1 MFKGLK
7 TGWDVINASITAF
20 FKHPIFLLPLL
31 TVWLVYAPTII
42 YFKWHFRWDNYNKS
56 ETALIIFLI
65 IFGFCLLL
73 TLSCSILLE
82 LIQQKET
89 GKKFNLFKSLKETL
103 TKNIIQIIVLAFFWS
118 ILWFILTIL
127 EAFLSRKKSSSDK
140 EAENAENIARTLAG
154 TGNVSF
160 TSLTFDAL
168 KKGIRMIVFLIMPA
182 FAWENF
188 GINKSIK
195 RGLSILKQRTTEFIT
210 GYTLSYLAAAIVFIP
225 PAIMFKLSKDKVEFS
240 DEAWILCII
249 YIAFA
254 WSYTIYL
261 EQMFTAE
268 LYLRQLKWEQNV
280 RIAIDNGKKPPKFW
294 QTKNPSIIDDNPDL
308 IN

>member
-7 TGWDVINASITAF
+7 NGWDVINASISAF

-31 TVWLVYAPTII
+31 TVWIIYAPTII
-42 YFKWHFRWDNYNKS
+42 YLKWHFNWTQYNTS
-56 ETALIIFLI
+56 ETAAIVFFI
-65 IFGFCLLL
+65 IFGFSLLL

-89 GKKFNLFKSLKETL
+89 GNKFNLLKSLKETL
-103 TKNIIQIIVLAFFWS
+103 TKNIIQIIVLAFFWA
-118 ILWFILTIL
+118 ILWFILTTL
-127 EAFLSRKKSSSDK
+127 EAFLSKRNSSSEK
-140 EAENAENIARTLAG
+140 ETENAENMARTIAN
-154 TGNVSF
+154 TGNVSL
-160 TSLTFDAL
+160 TSFSFDAL

-188 GINKSIK
+188 GIGKSIK
-195 RGLSILKQRTTEFIT
+195 RGLSILKQRIPEFIT

-225 PAIMFKLSKDKVEFS
+225 PAIMFKLSKDHVEFP
-240 DEAWILCII
+240 DEAWVLCII

-268 LYLRQLKWEQNV
+268 LYLRQMMWEKDV
-280 RIAIDNGKKPPKFW
+280 RKAIARGKKPPKFG
-294 QTKNPSIIDDNPDL
+294 QTISPSIVDDNADL
-308 IN
+308 IE

>member
-7 TGWDVINASITAF
+7 TGWDVINASISAF

-42 YFKWHFRWDNYNKS
+42 YFKWHFHWDNYNKS
-56 ETALIIFLI
+56 ETALIVFLI

-89 GKKFNLFKSLKETL
+89 GKKFNLFKSLGETL

-127 EAFLSRKKSSSDK
+127 EAFLSRKKNLSDK

-225 PAIMFKLSKDKVEFS
+225 PIIMFKLSKDKVEFS
-240 DEAWILCII
+240 DEVWILCII

-268 LYLRQLKWEQNV
+268 LYLRQLKWEKNV
-280 RIAIDNGKKPPKFW
+280 RIAIDNGKNPPKFW
-294 QTKNPSIIDDNPDL
+294 QTNNPSIIDDNPDL

>member
-56 ETALIIFLI
+56 ETALIVLLI

-73 TLSCSILLE
+73 TLSCSILPD

-188 GINKSIK
+188 GINKSVK

-240 DEAWILCII
+240 DEAWIVCII

-280 RIAIDNGKKPPKFW
+280 RIAIDNGKKPPKFG
-294 QTKNPSIIDDNPDL
+294 QTKSPSIVDDNPDL

>member
-7 TGWDVINASITAF
+7 NGWDVINASISAF

-31 TVWLVYAPTII
+31 TVWIIYAPTII
-42 YFKWHFRWDNYNKS
+42 YFKWHFNWTKYNTS
-56 ETALIIFLI
+56 ETAAIVFLI
-65 IFGFCLLL
+65 IFGFSILL

-82 LIQQKET
+82 LVQQKET
-89 GKKFNLFKSLKETL
+89 GNKFNLFKSLKETL
-103 TKNIIQIIVLAFFWS
+103 TKNIIQIIVLAFFWA

-127 EAFLSRKKSSSDK
+127 EAFLSKRNSSTEK
-140 EAENAENIARTLAG
+140 ETENAENIARTLSNS
-154 TGNVSF
+154 GNVTLTSF
-160 TSLTFDAL
+160 SFDAM

-188 GINKSIK
+188 GIGKSIK
-195 RGLSILKQRTTEFIT
+195 RGLSILKQRIPEFVT

-225 PAIMFKLSKDKVEFS
+225 PAIMFKLSKDHVEFS
-240 DEAWILCII
+240 DGAWVLCII

-268 LYLRQLKWEQNV
+268 LYLRQLMWEKDV
-280 RIAIDNGKKPPKFW
+280 RTAIANGKKTPKFGK
-294 QTKNPSIIDDNPDL
+294 TISPSIVDDNADL
-308 IN
+308 IE